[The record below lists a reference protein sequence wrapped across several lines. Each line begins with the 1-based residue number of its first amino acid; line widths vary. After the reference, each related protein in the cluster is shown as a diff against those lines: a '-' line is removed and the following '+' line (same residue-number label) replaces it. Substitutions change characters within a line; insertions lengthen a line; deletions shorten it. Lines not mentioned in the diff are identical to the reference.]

1 MTNINDVCDFTIFR
15 LVESGVSLNN
25 LKLQKLL
32 YYHQAWSWAIREKEL
47 FDGKFE
53 AWVHGPVNRTIV
65 DRFSDTKSLYS
76 VVDKSDIRPEFD
88 ETKIDNESK
97 LHVLSVLEA
106 YGDFADTQLEDMTHR
121 EEPWIEARGGIPP
134 NERCETEICEATM
147 KRYYGKRVA
156 TGG

>member
-1 MTNINDVCDFTIFR
+1 MTDINDICDFTIFR

-32 YYHQAWSWAIREKEL
+32 YYHQAWSLALRNETL

-53 AWVHGPVNRTIV
+53 AWVHGPVNRAIF
-65 DRFSDTKSLYS
+65 DRFSDSKSLYS
-76 VVDKSDIRPEFD
+76 VVAKPDIRPEFD
-88 ETKIDNESK
+88 ESTIETEPK

-121 EEPWIEARGGIPP
+121 EEPWIEARNGIPQ
-134 NERCETEICEATM
+134 NQRCETEIREDTM
-147 KRYYGKRVA
+147 RRFYAKRVSS
-156 TGG
+156 GG